1 MSFEP
6 TSSKNKKRHILNKA
20 PEDAPSGGILGLAAL
35 SAAVLVCS
43 VLAAKTLAYVVDRMD
58 PPSTEAFLNVQME
71 AIAAPSHTKPLSDR
85 YLRKGLDETATG
97 SIKQLP
103 LH

>member
-6 TSSKNKKRHILNKA
+6 MSSKNKKRHILNKA
-20 PEDAPSGGILGLAAL
+20 PEDAPSGGIVGLAAL
-35 SAAVLVCS
+35 SAAGLVCS
-43 VLAAKTLAYVVDRMD
+43 VLAAKTLAYVLDRVD
-58 PPSTEAFLNVQME
+58 PPTTEALLTVE
-71 AIAAPSHTKPLSDR
+71 LESAAAPSHSKPLSDR